1 MSVERLLHL
10 QRGDEVLVDGEW
22 YPVIGYAL
30 THTPNA
36 PTTGSVFTDKPLG
49 RFEPCLGYRISYSAI
64 EQVRRHPDEATP

>member
-49 RFEPCLGYRISYSAI
+49 RFEPCLGYRINYSAI